1 MPGKVAPYPDI
12 RLLPKPPIVDTD
24 ASGEAGGGTEAAIFG
39 LNAFGF
45 RSSTSAMVFFL
56 IDSFSMLLQ
65 HPLQLQFLQYSPLEK
80 HSQYNLRQRE
90 CLQLQFFFPV
100 AVPWTV

>member
-1 MPGKVAPYPDI
+1 MFPMLRPGGPIKELPILADPGPAPM
-12 RLLPKPPIVDTD
+12 
-24 ASGEAGGGTEAAIFG
+24 GEAGGSAVAAIFG
-39 LNAFGF
+39 LKAFGL

-80 HSQYNLRQRE
+80 HSQ
-90 CLQLQFFFPV
+90 
-100 AVPWTV
+100 